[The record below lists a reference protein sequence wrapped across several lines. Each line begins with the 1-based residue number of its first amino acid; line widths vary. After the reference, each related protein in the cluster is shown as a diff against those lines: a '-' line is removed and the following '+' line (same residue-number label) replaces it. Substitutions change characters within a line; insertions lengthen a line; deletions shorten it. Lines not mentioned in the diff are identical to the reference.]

1 MSDEKSGEKPSDI
14 ARNIWLA
21 GLGAYGRALRDA
33 QGKLEEAA
41 KEPPRLFRELV
52 EKGSKLDAEVRD
64 SLANIRKTG
73 SMSVEERINRVRET
87 FHLNLG
93 RNDELEAI
101 HEKLDALTARVEELA
116 AGMKPG
122 KPARGKAS
130 GRKAPKARTAAKK
143 SRTKKAPAKK
153 STAKQAQ
160 TKKAPAKKATA
171 KKSRP
176 VRKKPAG
183 R

>member
-1 MSDEKSGEKPSDI
+1 MSSEKSGDKPSDI

-21 GLGAYGRALRDA
+21 GLGAYGRALKDA
-33 QGKLEEAA
+33 QGRLEEAA
-41 KEPPRLFRELV
+41 REPPRLFKELV

-64 SLANIRKTG
+64 SLANIRKSG

-93 RNDELEAI
+93 RGDELAAI

-116 AGMKPG
+116 ARLETGG
-122 KPARGKAS
+122 RVRGAQAKAKQS
-130 GRKAPKARTAAKK
+130 AVKK
-143 SRTKKAPAKK
+143 SRAR
-153 STAKQAQ
+153 
-160 TKKAPAKKATA
+160 KAPAKKAPAKRAPAKKAPIKKAAA

-176 VRKKPAG
+176 ARKKPTS